1 MYNSSIMYNF
11 YQKEDI
17 VTFFGN
23 MLSKCFSDHTVHLL
37 YYISL
42 SFQKDHRIDILF
54 EIYTQVILKHLDKI
68 RCRLC
73 SENTLVFFEFYI
85 FGTPAHEKIH
95 FPLKKKKKR
104 KTVYQGYAPT
114 KEPLSPLRI
123 SITCARPERWDN
135 EFPARS
141 LIRLFQIISTK
152 RFLELILANKRG
164 RDTNFGEL
172 ENIIPTHQATEPRG
186 CGWIQAFL

>member
-1 MYNSSIMYNF
+1 MGFLNLVLIFKYISSENIKVIFDMYNSSIMYNF

-73 SENTLVFFEFYI
+73 SENTLIFFEFYI
-85 FGTPAHEKIH
+85 FG
-95 FPLKKKKKR
+95 F
-104 KTVYQGYAPT
+104 
-114 KEPLSPLRI
+114 
-123 SITCARPERWDN
+123 
-135 EFPARS
+135 
-141 LIRLFQIISTK
+141 
-152 RFLELILANKRG
+152 
-164 RDTNFGEL
+164 
-172 ENIIPTHQATEPRG
+172 
-186 CGWIQAFL
+186 